1 MPMIFVTPAKGAR
14 VRMPERNSTVMAEEG
29 AWVPDT
35 VHYAQLRAT
44 GDVVLA
50 DPQPAMP
57 TVSGDSEV
65 KVEVSPSPELQRL
78 ASDVRYASAARAPAA
93 SSKEK

>member
-44 GDVVLA
+44 GDIVLA

-57 TVSGDSEV
+57 VADRTEPTRPADPV
-65 KVEVSPSPELQRL
+65 P
-78 ASDVRYASAARAPAA
+78 ARVPAA

>member
-29 AWVPDT
+29 AWVPEN
-35 VHYAQLRAT
+35 VHYVQLISS
-44 GDVVLA
+44 GDIVLA

-57 TVSGDSEV
+57 GADRTEPTRPV
-65 KVEVSPSPELQRL
+65 
-78 ASDVRYASAARAPAA
+78 DVPARVPAA